1 MKPVVSSL
9 VALAI
14 AIAPLAAMAAS
25 PEKSSAAHHGK
36 APTTKLVKHKDQRS
50 EKHDKPIAK
59 VKHSGKKPALHH
71 ASHVDVSG
79 GGHHEPKVEKH
90 VSVVPASLMT
100 KTADHVKVDKKI
112 DTKVDAKK
120 DKIQKVSHTTSA
132 VAPAPKANEMPKLPD
147 PKATKPA
154 GKNAH
159 EKGAKKAVEKKSE
172 PKGESASNDGE
183 SQRDEEL
190 AELVARIRRGESK
203 GRQGAKPP
211 CLKDPV
217 EIIRGPE
224 IQRMELMTCDGA
236 PAPLAVEQLSILI
249 RPGSAARPTTPAS
262 ELAKKKGPDLAPGI
276 RRVDTRLVER
286 IQAVVDHFAKKQ
298 GPTKLSIISGYR
310 PTSVGSM
317 HSSGRAI
324 DFRMEGVKNEDVVAF
339 CKTLGDTGCG
349 FYPNSS
355 FVHID
360 VRDPGAGH
368 VAWIDASGPGETPRY
383 VSQCPLPER
392 SANKDETKDEIRK
405 PADVLEHT
413 SAKRTEAPAT
423 AESEPIDE
431 HPAAPKNAPAEPPA
445 ALDEPEKDS
454 AKTAED

>member
-14 AIAPLAAMAAS
+14 AIAPFAAMAAS
-25 PEKSSAAHHGK
+25 PERSSAAHHGK
-36 APTTKLVKHKDQRS
+36 AATTKVVKHKDIKS
-50 EKHDKPIAK
+50 EKDKPIAK
-59 VKHSGKKPALHH
+59 VKHSGKKPSLHH

-79 GGHHEPKVEKH
+79 AGHHEPKIEKH
-90 VSVVPASLMT
+90 VSVVPASLMS
-100 KTADHVKVDKKI
+100 KTADHANVKVEP
-112 DTKVDAKK
+112 AKK
-120 DKIQKVSHTTSA
+120 ADKIQKVSHTTA
-132 VAPAPKANEMPKLPD
+132 APMAKPSEMPKLPD
-147 PKATKPA
+147 PKATKPP
-154 GKNAH
+154 GKNGN
-159 EKGAKKAVEKKSE
+159 EKGAKKGVEKKSE

-190 AELVARIRRGESK
+190 AELVARIRRGESNVNK
-203 GRQGAKPP
+203 GKQGTAAKAPAAQKQP

-217 EIIRGPE
+217 EVIRGPE
-224 IQRMELMTCDGA
+224 IQKMELMTCEGA
-236 PAPLAVEQLSILI
+236 VAPLAVEQLSILI
-249 RPGSAARPTTPAS
+249 RPGSAARPTSPIAD
-262 ELAKKKGPDLAPGI
+262 LAKKKGPDLAPGI

-286 IQAVVDHFAKKQ
+286 IQAVVDHFGKH
-298 GPTKLSIISGYR
+298 GPTKLSVISGYR

-383 VSQCPLPER
+383 VSQWPLPDKEVIKG
-392 SANKDETKDEIRK
+392 AEEKK
-405 PADVLEHT
+405 PSDVLEHT
-413 SAKRTEAPAT
+413 SAKRTEAPTT
-423 AESEPIDE
+423 AESEPVDE
-431 HPAAPKNAPAEPPA
+431 HPSAPPA
-445 ALDEPEKDS
+445 ALEEPEKDS

>member
-14 AIAPLAAMAAS
+14 AIAPLSAMAARA
-25 PEKSSAAHHGK
+25 EKSATHHGK
-36 APTTKLVKHKDQRS
+36 AATTKVVKHKDAKA
-50 EKHDKPIAK
+50 EKAEKIEKPIAK
-59 VKHSGKKPALHH
+59 VKHSGKKPTLHH
-71 ASHVDVSG
+71 ASNVDVAG
-79 GGHHEPKVEKH
+79 AGHHEPKIEKN
-90 VSVVPASLMT
+90 VSVVPASLMS
-100 KTADHVKVDKKI
+100 KTADHAKHD
-112 DTKVDAKK
+112 KK
-120 DKIQKVSHTTSA
+120 DKIQKVSHVSPA
-132 VAPAPKANEMPKLPD
+132 SAPKANEMPKLPD
-147 PKATKPA
+147 PKAASPVIN

-159 EKGAKKAVEKKSE
+159 EKGARKGAEKKSAPARE
-172 PKGESASNDGE
+172 DSASNDGE

-190 AELVARIRRGESK
+190 AELVARIRRGEPSSDKK
-203 GRQGAKPP
+203 GKQGAVSKDSKP

-224 IQRMELMTCDGA
+224 IQKMELMTCEGA
-236 PAPLAVEQLSILI
+236 PAPLAVENLSILI
-249 RPGSAARPTTPAS
+249 RPGSAARPTTPVA
-262 ELAKKKGPDLAPGI
+262 ELAKKKGSDLAPGI

-286 IQAVVDHFAKKQ
+286 VQAVIDHFGKK

-324 DFRMEGVKNEDVVAF
+324 DFRMEGVRNEDVVAF

-368 VAWIDASGPGETPRY
+368 VAWIDASGPGESPRY
-383 VSQCPLPER
+383 VSQWPP
-392 SANKDETKDEIRK
+392 AHKDADAGAKADDVIKK
-405 PADVLEHT
+405 PSNVLEHT
-413 SAKRTEAPAT
+413 SATRTEPA
-423 AESEPIDE
+423 AESEPVDA
-431 HPAAPKNAPAEPPA
+431 HPAMP
-445 ALDEPEKDS
+445 DEPAKDS
-454 AKTAED
+454 AKDAEE

>member
-36 APTTKLVKHKDQRS
+36 AATTKVVKHKDQKS
-50 EKHDKPIAK
+50 EKDKPIAR
-59 VKHSGKKPALHH
+59 VKHSGKKPSLHH

-79 GGHHEPKVEKH
+79 AGHHEPKIEKH
-90 VSVVPASLMT
+90 VSVVPASMMT
-100 KTADHVKVDKKI
+100 KTEAGAKKI
-112 DTKVDAKK
+112 EKTEKTEKV
-120 DKIQKVSHTTSA
+120 QKVSHLT
-132 VAPAPKANEMPKLPD
+132 PAAKPAEMPKLPD
-147 PKATKPA
+147 PKATKPT

-159 EKGAKKAVEKKSE
+159 EKGAKKGVEKKSE

-190 AELVARIRRGESK
+190 AELVARIRRGESNEKK
-203 GRQGAKPP
+203 GKEGKKL

-217 EIIRGPE
+217 EVIRGPE
-224 IQRMELMTCDGA
+224 IQKMELMTCDGA
-236 PAPLAVEQLSILI
+236 VAPLAAEQLSILI
-249 RPGSAARPTTPAS
+249 RPGSAARPTAPLS

-276 RRVDTRLVER
+276 RRVDPRLVER
-286 IQAVVDHFAKKQ
+286 IQAVVDHFGKH

-383 VSQCPLPER
+383 VSQWPLPD
-392 SANKDETKDEIRK
+392 KDVIKGVTEKK

-413 SAKRTEAPAT
+413 SAKHVETPAT
-423 AESEPIDE
+423 AESEPVDE
-431 HPAAPKNAPAEPPA
+431 HPAAPASAP
-445 ALDEPEKDS
+445 DEPEKDS
-454 AKTAED
+454 AKTEGD

>member
-14 AIAPLAAMAAS
+14 AFAPLAAMAAS
-25 PEKSSAAHHGK
+25 PGKSSAAHHGK
-36 APTTKLVKHKDQRS
+36 AATTKVVKHKVEKS
-50 EKHDKPIAK
+50 EKDKPIAK
-59 VKHSGKKPALHH
+59 VKHSGKKPSLHH

-79 GGHHEPKVEKH
+79 AGHHEPKVEKH
-90 VSVVPASLMT
+90 VSVVPASLMS
-100 KTADHVKVDKKI
+100 KTEKAEP
-112 DTKVDAKK
+112 AKK
-120 DKIQKVSHTTSA
+120 TDKVQKVAHV
-132 VAPAPKANEMPKLPD
+132 VAPAAKPAEMPKLPD
-147 PKATKPA
+147 PKATKPT

-159 EKGAKKAVEKKSE
+159 EKGAKKGTEKKSE

-190 AELVARIRRGESK
+190 AELVARIRRGESNDNK
-203 GRQGAKPP
+203 RKDGKKA

-217 EIIRGPE
+217 EVIRGPE
-224 IQRMELMTCDGA
+224 IQKMELMTCDGA
-236 PAPLAVEQLSILI
+236 VAPLAAEQLSILI
-249 RPGSAARPTTPAS
+249 RPGSAARPTAPLS

-286 IQAVVDHFAKKQ
+286 IQAVVDHFGKH

-339 CKTLGDTGCG
+339 CKTLSDTGCG

-383 VSQCPLPER
+383 VSQWPLPDKEVIKG
-392 SANKDETKDEIRK
+392 AEEKK
-405 PADVLEHT
+405 PSDVLEHT
-413 SAKRTEAPAT
+413 SQKQIEAPAT
-423 AESEPIDE
+423 PESEPVDE
-431 HPAAPKNAPAEPPA
+431 HPAAPASAPE
-445 ALDEPEKDS
+445 EPEKDS
-454 AKTAED
+454 AKTADD

>member
-36 APTTKLVKHKDQRS
+36 AATTKVVKHKDQKS
-50 EKHDKPIAK
+50 EKDKPIVK
-59 VKHSGKKPALHH
+59 VKHSGKKPMLHH

-79 GGHHEPKVEKH
+79 AGHHEPKVEKH
-90 VSVVPASLMT
+90 VSVVPASMMT
-100 KTADHVKVDKKI
+100 KTEAPAPKKADKV
-112 DTKVDAKK
+112 
-120 DKIQKVSHTTSA
+120 QKVSHVTP
-132 VAPAPKANEMPKLPD
+132 VAKPSEMPKLPD
-147 PKATKPA
+147 PKATKPS
-154 GKNAH
+154 GKNAN
-159 EKGAKKAVEKKSE
+159 EKGAKKGAEKKSE

-190 AELVARIRRGESK
+190 AELVARIRRGENKAKQSTADTK
-203 GRQGAKPP
+203 GKKP

-217 EIIRGPE
+217 EVIRGPE
-224 IQRMELMTCDGA
+224 IQKMELMTCEGA
-236 PAPLAVEQLSILI
+236 VAPLAAEQLSILI
-249 RPGSAARPTTPAS
+249 RPGSAARPTTPIA

-286 IQAVVDHFAKKQ
+286 IQAVVDQFSKH

-317 HSSGRAI
+317 HSTGRAI

-383 VSQCPLPER
+383 VSQWPLPDVDAIKGTSE
-392 SANKDETKDEIRK
+392 KK
-405 PADVLEHT
+405 PADLLEHT
-413 SAKRTEAPAT
+413 SAKRTEAPT
-423 AESEPIDE
+423 TTESEPVDE
-431 HPAAPKNAPAEPPA
+431 HPAAPAATPEEPGKTDAPDEGTAKN
-445 ALDEPEKDS
+445 KD
-454 AKTAED
+454 D

>member
-36 APTTKLVKHKDQRS
+36 AATTKVVKHKDQKS
-50 EKHDKPIAK
+50 EKQEKPLAK
-59 VKHSGKKPALHH
+59 VKHSGKKASLHH

-79 GGHHEPKVEKH
+79 AGHHEPKIEKH

-100 KTADHVKVDKKI
+100 KTENQ
-112 DTKVDAKK
+112 TKAEPAKK
-120 DKIQKVSHTTSA
+120 DKIQKVSHT
-132 VAPAPKANEMPKLPD
+132 APMAKPSEMPKLPD
-147 PKATKPA
+147 PKATKPS
-154 GKNAH
+154 GKNGN
-159 EKGAKKAVEKKSE
+159 EKGAKKGVEKKSE

-190 AELVARIRRGESK
+190 AELVAQIRRGETK
-203 GRQGAKPP
+203 GKQRESAAKKP

-224 IQRMELMTCDGA
+224 IQKMELMTCEGA
-236 PAPLAVEQLSILI
+236 VAPLAAEQLSILI
-249 RPGSAARPTTPAS
+249 RPGSAARPTTPVA

-276 RRVDTRLVER
+276 RRVDARLVER
-286 IQAVVDHFAKKQ
+286 IQAVVDHFAKH

-317 HSSGRAI
+317 HSSGRAV
-324 DFRMEGVKNEDVVAF
+324 DFRMEGVRNEDVVAF

-368 VAWIDASGPGETPRY
+368 VAWIDASGPGESPRY
-383 VSQCPLPER
+383 VSQWPLPDKEVIKGTEEKR
-392 SANKDETKDEIRK
+392 

-413 SAKRTEAPAT
+413 SAKRTEPAT
-423 AESEPIDE
+423 TPESEPVDE
-431 HPAAPKNAPAEPPA
+431 HPAAPANPPA
-445 ALDEPEKDS
+445 APPAAPEEPEKDS
-454 AKTAED
+454 AKTADD